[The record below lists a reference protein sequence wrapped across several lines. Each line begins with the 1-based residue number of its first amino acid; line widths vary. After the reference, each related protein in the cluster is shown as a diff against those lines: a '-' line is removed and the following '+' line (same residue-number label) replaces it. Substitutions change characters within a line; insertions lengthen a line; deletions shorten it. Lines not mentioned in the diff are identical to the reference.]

1 MIFICILSAIGSV
14 SAAVNNTTVNETNSS
29 GLDDSD
35 WPSFQNNA
43 NKTGQ
48 SNYTGPQTNTTKW
61 IYGNVTVYGSAVI
74 GDNGTIYVAGTDGI
88 LYTFSSVGELLW
100 TWTTRSGIYGSPT
113 IGNDG
118 TIYISNWMNS
128 TTYAISSTG
137 ELIWKCTT
145 GDYNFGSSPV
155 IGSDGTVYVSVT
167 DDSNGVLYA
176 IDSEGNIKWSYV
188 MGMVYGTSPVI
199 GADGTIYMADYDGVI
214 YAINPDGNLKWSYT
228 LRYSYKDTL
237 YYVNVYYNSLSI
249 GDDGTIYIT
258 GHNGRYISSKDPI
271 RSDDEIRSYIGL
283 VYALVDTGTGCVEK
297 WSYNIGEAVYGVP
310 AISSDGTVYV
320 VGASGLYALDS
331 DGNLIVNY
339 PYYTGVTSDTGLTS
353 AVVGADGVV
362 YFGAGNGFYAINPD
376 GSLLWSYSMDGV
388 VGSAAISSD
397 GTLYIG
403 SDGTFY
409 AFNDIVA
416 DFVMDYVT
424 GTVSMVQFTGDTT
437 GTAES
442 WEWDFGDGTTS
453 TEQNPTHTY
462 NEAGVYKVTLTVT
475 LEDGSTVI
483 KIEKMTIVEQD
494 VVVPTVSSDNGGG
507 TYEDTQHVT
516 LSAVDDSDT
525 VIYYT
530 TDGSDPL
537 TSGTRK
543 VYSGSLAVNDSMT
556 LKYAA
561 VDSYGNWSPV
571 YTEEYVIV
579 DVVYVESASSYDSK
593 TINADIQA
601 ILDNADS
608 GSKIIFKGASYSD
621 LQLVINRQLN
631 IISNVGTTITTGSS
645 GSAVFIFNGSDASG
659 SSITGF
665 IILTSTDSGILVDGA
680 DDVTISDVQVT
691 SSDGTAITIKESNN
705 TTIEDCTMTDS
716 ITGIHV
722 YNSSNTQLNGNT
734 ITNSQNGVS
743 IENSSD
749 ISINGGVIS
758 NNEENGVKIYN
769 SSNTTITGTSI
780 TGNGLT
786 GVDGSG
792 KSGVYIEDSDDVEV
806 SDCQITGNWYG
817 INTNNIN
824 NTGIKYNI
832 INDNSRDG
840 IILNGDTVSS
850 TISSNYIQ
858 RNNNGIQI
866 NGYNENLLINGN
878 IITDSQM
885 VEGVNEYYSGDGIL
899 FGADSEASSSL
910 IINHNFIVNNEHRD
924 IETRYGDCTSYIE
937 GSNWFNKAC
946 DGSCGQFWDDQ
957 MTILLTRTGDGTFT
971 LTFYDGNDADEVVT
985 DLLPVDVTFY
995 MNGNTQ
1001 TLSTTNG
1008 TVSITYDV
1016 SELIGSVTATVD
1028 SRTVSTS
1035 VLSEIIGEIKEIWEG
1050 FTDQSTSEGSSGGS
1064 GSGDGSN
1071 SGGSGSGDGS
1081 GSDSGS
1087 GISSGSSSSDGTSTG
1102 ALSVGVAAA
1111 SAASSGG
1118 SSSGQYDS
1126 SSGQDSSSETV
1137 QELILN
1143 QDPSLWGILAIILII
1158 IIVTGTYYRRD
1169 IIKMVKKSR
1178 E

>member
-1 MIFICILSAIGSV
+1 MILICILSAIGSV
-14 SAAVNNTTVNETNSS
+14 SAAGNNTTVNMTNSS
-29 GLDDSD
+29 GLTDSD
-35 WPSFQNNA
+35 WPCFQNNA

-61 IYGNVTVYGSAVI
+61 TYGNITMYGSAVI
-74 GDNGTIYVAGTDGI
+74 GDNGTVYVAGTDGI

-100 TWTTRSGIYGSPT
+100 TWTTRSAIYGSPT
-113 IGNDG
+113 IGSDG

-128 TTYAISSTG
+128 TTYAISSAG

-145 GDYNFGSSPV
+145 GGYNFGSSPV

-167 DDSNGVLYA
+167 DDSNGTLYA
-176 IDSEGNIKWSYV
+176 IDPEGNIKWSYV
-188 MGMVYGTSPVI
+188 IGMVYGTSPVI
-199 GADGTIYMADYDGVI
+199 GSDGTIYMADYDGVL
-214 YAINPDGNLKWSYT
+214 YALTQDGNLKWSYT
-228 LRYSYKDTL
+228 LRYLFSGVN
-237 YYVNVYYNSLSI
+237 YYVNIYYNSLSI

-258 GHNGRYISSKDPI
+258 AHNGRYISKTK
-271 RSDDEIRSYIGL
+271 DEIRSGIGL
-283 VYALVDTGTGCVEK
+283 LYALVDTGTECVEK

-353 AVVGADGVV
+353 AVIGADGVI
-362 YFGAGNGFYAINPD
+362 YFGSSNGFYAINPD
-376 GSLLWSYSMDGV
+376 GSLLWSYTMNGV
-388 VGSAAISSD
+388 VGSPAIGSY

-403 SDGTFY
+403 NDGTFY

-416 DFVMDYVT
+416 DFVMDYVY
-424 GTVSMVQFTGDTT
+424 GTVLTVQFTGDTT
-437 GTAES
+437 GVAES

-462 NEAGVYKVTLTVT
+462 DEAGVYKVTLTVV
-475 LEDGSTVI
+475 LEDGSTVT

-494 VVVPTVSSDNGGG
+494 VVVPTVTSDNSGG
-507 TYEDTQHVT
+507 TYEDTQYVS

-537 TSGTRK
+537 TSSTRM
-543 VYSGSLAVNDSMT
+543 VYSGSLVVNDSMT

-561 VDSYGNWSPV
+561 VDSAGNWSPV

-579 DVVYVESASSYDSK
+579 DVVYVESASSYDSS
-593 TINADIQA
+593 TINEDIQA
-601 ILDNADS
+601 ILDNAAS
-608 GSKIIFKGASYSD
+608 GSKIIFKGTSYND
-621 LQLVINRQLN
+621 LQLIINKQLN
-631 IISNVGTTITTGSS
+631 IISNVGTTITTDSS
-645 GSAVFIFNGSDASG
+645 GSAVFLFNGVDASG

-665 IILTSTDSGILVDGA
+665 TIVTSTDSGILVDGA
-680 DDVTISDVQVT
+680 DDVTISDVQI
-691 SSDGTAITIKESNN
+691 SSANGTALTVKESDN
-705 TTIEDCTMTDS
+705 TTIEDCTVTDS
-716 ITGIHV
+716 ITGIYV
-722 YNSSNTQLNGNT
+722 YNSSNTQLDKNT

-743 IENSSD
+743 IENSND
-749 ISINGGVIS
+749 ISINGGIIS

-769 SSNTTITGTSI
+769 SSNTTITGTTI

-786 GVDGSG
+786 GADGSG
-792 KSGVYIEDSDDVEV
+792 KSGVYIEDSDNVEV
-806 SDCQITGNWYG
+806 SNCQITGNWYG
-817 INTNNIN
+817 INTKNIN
-824 NTGIKYNI
+824 NTTIKYNI

-840 IILNGDTVSS
+840 IILNENTVNS

-866 NGYNENLLINGN
+866 NGPNENLLINGN

-957 MTILLTRTGDGTFT
+957 MTMLLTRTGDGTFT

-1064 GSGDGSN
+1064 GSGDDSN

-1087 GISSGSSSSDGTSTG
+1087 GSSSGSSSSDGTSTG
-1102 ALSVGVAAA
+1102 TLSVGAAAAA
-1111 SAASSGG
+1111 SASSEG

-1143 QDPSLWGILAIILII
+1143 QDPSLWGILAIIII
-1158 IIVTGTYYRRD
+1158 IILVTGTYYRKD
-1169 IIKMVKKSR
+1169 ILKMIKKSR